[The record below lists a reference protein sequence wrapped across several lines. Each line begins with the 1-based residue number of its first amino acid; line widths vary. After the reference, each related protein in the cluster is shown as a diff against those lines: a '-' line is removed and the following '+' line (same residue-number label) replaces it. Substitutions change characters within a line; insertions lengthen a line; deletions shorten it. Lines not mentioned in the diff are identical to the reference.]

1 VDAIMSL
8 LRRLTSGRGSDAR
21 RTAGRETTGTK
32 APPRDFTVERE
43 TSRVGN
49 LSAEDQAWEAA
60 SRKRN
65 RDTQERVQTP
75 PGDG

>member
-1 VDAIMSL
+1 VNTITSLIGRLMSKM
-8 LRRLTSGRGSDAR
+8 RSGSAR
-21 RTAGRETTGTK
+21 TGTQETTAAGS
-32 APPRDFTVERE
+32 PPRDFTLERE
-43 TSRVGN
+43 TGRVGN

-65 RDTQERVQTP
+65 REAQARGQTP